1 VLAHAELARLA
12 GLAYRGPW
20 SGRVDLDCKYDLLP
34 RDGEVVLAMPGTN
47 PRDALDWIRD
57 LDASPWPFPKVGLCH
72 SGFGAGGTALA
83 ERALVALKGETRL
96 VTVIGH
102 SLGGAMA
109 VVVAARLIGAGF
121 RVRIVTFGAPRV
133 AFCLNLALA
142 ALLRLAGD
150 FAEYRRAG
158 DPVPHLPMRPF
169 YRHVTRGIALGV
181 ALPAPIANHAIG
193 LYADDLAKR
202 GR

>member
-109 VVVAARLIGAGF
+109 VVVAARLIGAGYHT
-121 RVRIVTFGAPRV
+121 RIVTFGAPRV
-133 AFCLNLALA
+133 AFCLNLALWL
-142 ALLRLAGD
+142 LLRTADLT
-150 FAEYRRAG
+150 EYRRAG

-169 YRHVTRGIALGV
+169 YRHLTRGV
-181 ALPAPIANHAIG
+181 ALGAALPDLIANHAIG
-193 LYADDLAKR
+193 LYTGDLTAL